1 MFYISLLLKYTRM
14 ALGSRA
20 HADLLGFAKQYR
32 NWQKVLVDPC
42 PASANTST
50 DVHIFSSDICAC
62 LASHCTYEDTCLIWA
77 PHTESGQLSPSLA
90 VGLVPVTFLLLTA
103 FSLSFTLFHGLVTIW
118 VIILFSSPPTSWVSL
133 ITSFLSLCL
142 PYALGIAQFP

>member
-1 MFYISLLLKYTRM
+1 MSCISLLLRYTGL

-20 HADLLGFAKQYR
+20 RADLLGFAKQYR
-32 NWQKVLVDPC
+32 NWQRVLVEPC

-50 DVHIFSSDICAC
+50 GVHIFSSDICAC

-90 VGLVPVTFLLLTA
+90 VGLVPVTSLTTNCL
-103 FSLSFTLFHGLVTIW
+103 FSLLYVVSCLSSCMGNY
-118 VIILFSSPPTSWVSL
+118 LFSSPPTSWVPL
-133 ITSFLSLCL
+133 ITSFLSLPG
-142 PYALGIAQFP
+142 PYALGTAQFP